1 MTTISAQKVWPA
13 REGKKFGKV
22 IDVSGA
28 EYMLPVG
35 IQNLFVAGQTYEVA
49 TKPAKWGDNVV
60 TVIDGRPQGAP
71 PPTMQYAPQ
80 PSLPPAVPQQPAPPA
95 GHNSAR
101 MSDPKDMLI
110 FVTGIVGRAMGSG
123 QFGVTDISLLT
134 QAALAAYKANLA

>member
-1 MTTISAQKVWPA
+1 MS
-13 REGKKFGKV
+13 
-22 IDVSGA
+22 
-28 EYMLPVG
+28 
-35 IQNLFVAGQTYEVA
+35 EVA
-49 TKPAKWGDNVV
+49 IKIKYVNQPKKVDGKYGNIKSDDGSTYFIPVSALGKYRAGMEFMAPVAPAKWGQDVV
-60 TVIDGRPQGAP
+60 QIIPAHFDPGGSPAAPQTAAPAAPQQSAP
-71 PPTMQYAPQ
+71 PT
-80 PSLPPAVPQQPAPPA
+80 